1 MLLIGRLEE
10 RRELQR
16 YSESHEPEFIGVW
29 GVSVNTCSWRG
40 KASGSGAQI
49 DLVLDRRDGV
59 VNLCEAKWVGSGE
72 QYRIEKDYL
81 QDLLRKREVFAQ
93 ETGTSKALHITM
105 LTPGGVAH
113 NSCWHSIAAEITAE
127 DLFS

>member
-1 MLLIGRLEE
+1 MGGGASAKRTSFVNSLITDSR
-10 RRELQR
+10 
-16 YSESHEPEFIGVW
+16 S
-29 GVSVNTCSWRG
+29 T
-40 KASGSGAQI
+40 
-49 DLVLDRRDGV
+49 
-59 VNLCEAKWVGSGE
+59 
-72 QYRIEKDYL
+72 RIEKDYL

-105 LTPGGVAH
+105 STPGGVAH